1 MSLLLDAL
9 NKASAQNNKNNDA
22 SSQPAH
28 ADKAL
33 DSSQK
38 QAASLFSANRPNHRS
53 KLPLV
58 ISTVVVLVISAG
70 IYWWPFPND
79 LNSDST
85 STARSVTGDIATS
98 TSTAEQLEEII
109 ARADQMQEEH
119 SLALIAAE
127 KTRAKLQL
135 SLSDKTKTL
144 KNTNKLLV
152 AAKTRSKQLNAV
164 NLKLKSE
171 LKGTKAKLK
180 SVRQKP
186 NDEIL
191 ALKQNLTKRSESLTV
206 NTQKLSAANTEIAR
220 LSSVVQKNDVTLSQL
235 TRKIG
240 ENQSSTNLLKEQ
252 HNNEIATFTDKYRK
266 LEILNAS
273 KIEEMKLA
281 EQKIV
286 ALNEDLILQTKAN
299 NQAKKQITSL
309 ENTLKQNQLENQR
322 LARLITNTETSLRQL
337 KDKSN
342 TQIKTADKNREL
354 LSTSLAAKTDA
365 LILADKN
372 MATLHTQIEEKD
384 LRLGKIE
391 AQLNKVLTEREMTD
405 KKNVEALRLATVKQ
419 DKLNSTIEAKTAALT
434 LADKTIATLHSQIE
448 GKDQSLGE
456 IKTQLSQALA
466 AREMTDD
473 KNSEALRLVNEKQL
487 SLNSTIAEKNQQQ
500 AQAITKL
507 RKIEQENKLLNSQID
522 SLKKQ
527 NEANKKQQLLANS
540 NIAKIQKVQD
550 DIFLQLKN
558 EHEIAL
564 SQIEEYELE
573 KQLATQARVKSLKAD
588 PRESITLKLDMNIIN
603 ISN

>member
-206 NTQKLSAANTEIAR
+206 NTQKIQR
-220 LSSVVQKNDVTLSQL
+220 Q
-235 TRKIG
+235 TRK
-240 ENQSSTNLLKEQ
+240 SP
-252 HNNEIATFTDKYRK
+252 D
-266 LEILNAS
+266 
-273 KIEEMKLA
+273 
-281 EQKIV
+281 
-286 ALNEDLILQTKAN
+286 
-299 NQAKKQITSL
+299 
-309 ENTLKQNQLENQR
+309 
-322 LARLITNTETSLRQL
+322 
-337 KDKSN
+337 
-342 TQIKTADKNREL
+342 
-354 LSTSLAAKTDA
+354 
-365 LILADKN
+365 
-372 MATLHTQIEEKD
+372 
-384 LRLGKIE
+384 
-391 AQLNKVLTEREMTD
+391 
-405 KKNVEALRLATVKQ
+405 
-419 DKLNSTIEAKTAALT
+419 
-434 LADKTIATLHSQIE
+434 
-448 GKDQSLGE
+448 
-456 IKTQLSQALA
+456 
-466 AREMTDD
+466 
-473 KNSEALRLVNEKQL
+473 
-487 SLNSTIAEKNQQQ
+487 
-500 AQAITKL
+500 
-507 RKIEQENKLLNSQID
+507 
-522 SLKKQ
+522 
-527 NEANKKQQLLANS
+527 
-540 NIAKIQKVQD
+540 
-550 DIFLQLKN
+550 
-558 EHEIAL
+558 
-564 SQIEEYELE
+564 
-573 KQLATQARVKSLKAD
+573 
-588 PRESITLKLDMNIIN
+588 
-603 ISN
+603 